1 MQPVSGTTTGPSPQ
15 SAPGKSG
22 MAVGQI
28 AKKTVAA
35 AFAAGIEL
43 PRNAQGMAASAI
55 ARGADPASLF
65 AAQAAETANDA
76 QTASGE
82 PAATPEGAISAF
94 KFNAPAIQTEALD
107 PADTALR
114 LLSE

>member
-35 AFAAGIEL
+35 AFAAGIEM
-43 PRNAQGMAASAI
+43 PRNAQGIAASAL

-65 AAQAAETANDA
+65 AAQVAETANGME
-76 QTASGE
+76 TAIGE
-82 PAATPEGAISAF
+82 PGATPEDAISAF
-94 KFNAPAIQTEALD
+94 TFNAPAIQTEMLD
-107 PADTALR
+107 PADPALR